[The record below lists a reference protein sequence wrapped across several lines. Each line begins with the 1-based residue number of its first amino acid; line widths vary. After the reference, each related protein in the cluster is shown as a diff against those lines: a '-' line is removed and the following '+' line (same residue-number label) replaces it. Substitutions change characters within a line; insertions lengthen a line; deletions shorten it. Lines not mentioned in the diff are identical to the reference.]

1 MWRIAPFADN
11 VLQNG
16 EIEKIEIFHNPS
28 NVRISSCVARYHHE
42 VISPPQAI
50 SLREAQYFPT
60 FIKKSILK
68 DSSWRAGAGIL
79 AHIRVHSRVA
89 RSLTHVIIQNM
100 HFIYYITHKIL
111 KICKNI
117 AYVCINI
124 QNYIVQENRHNRI
137 YVWTSY
143 I

>member
-1 MWRIAPFADN
+1 MWRIAPLADN

-28 NVRISSCVARYHHE
+28 NVRISSSVARYHHE

-50 SLREAQYFPT
+50 SLREAQHFPT

-68 DSSWRAGAGIL
+68 DASWRAGAGML
-79 AHIRVHSRVA
+79 AHICAHSRTSA
-89 RSLTHVIIQNM
+89 RYALATHVIIQNM
-100 HFIYYITHKIL
+100 YFIYYITHKIL

-117 AYVCINI
+117 A
-124 QNYIVQENRHNRI
+124 
-137 YVWTSY
+137 
-143 I
+143 